1 MHFLFFCFH
10 RSPPTACRR
19 PRPRLRPRRR
29 FRRFRRFRRLR
40 PSPPVLACPRLSSPV
55 HHPSSPPPFP
65 SLAFA
70 LCPVPSSPSPLPL
83 SLIFPSLRPLFIP
96 VYSCL
101 FLSVLVCSC
110 LFLSV
115 LVCSCLFLSVLVC
128 SCLFLSL
135 VPPSF
140 YAPAFLALSFRPVL
154 LVSGT
159 TCSRA
164 FLHFVLFCYPL
175 RASYSGVFFPR
186 PVLHPL
192 RASYSGVLFLHP
204 VLHPLRASFL
214 NLFFGHPFP
223 CPPLRV
229 PPLRILFLLC
239 PSRIL
244 INAFNGSVCKE
255 ITLFL
260 SGLKIIFIFV
270 VSSD

>member
-10 RSPPTACRR
+10 RPPLSTAHR
-19 PRPRLRPRRR
+19 PPLSAAVPVSVSVSAAVSVVSA
-29 FRRFRRFRRLR
+29 RLR
-40 PSPPVLACPRLSSPV
+40 PSPPVPARPRLSSPVLACPRLSSPV
-55 HHPSSPPPFP
+55 HRPSSPPPFP

-70 LCPVPSSPSPLPL
+70 LCPVQPHSSASAFNFSVPPSPVYPC
-83 SLIFPSLRPLFIP
+83 FTP

-101 FLSVLVCSC
+101 FLSVS
-110 LFLSV
+110 
-115 LVCSCLFLSVLVC
+115 
-128 SCLFLSL
+128 
-135 VPPSF
+135 PSF

-159 TCSRA
+159 VCSRA
-164 FLHFVLFCYPL
+164 FLHFVLFCY
-175 RASYSGVFFPR
+175 S
-186 PVLHPL
+186 
-192 RASYSGVLFLHP
+192 
-204 VLHPLRASFL
+204 LRASFL
-214 NLFFGHPFP
+214 NLLFGHPFP

>member
-1 MHFLFFCFH
+1 MHFLFFLLP
-10 RSPPTACRR
+10 PPTAVRRR
-19 PRPRLRPRRR
+19 PRPR
-29 FRRFRRFRRLR
+29 RRLR
-40 PSPPVLACPRLSSPV
+40 PSPPVLACPPPV
-55 HHPSSPPPFP
+55 LARPPPVLAPPPPFP

-70 LCPVPSSPSPLPL
+70 LCPVQPLSSASAFNFSVPPSPVLPL
-83 SLIFPSLRPLFIP
+83 FYP
-96 VYSCL
+96 
-101 FLSVLVCSC
+101 
-110 LFLSV
+110 
-115 LVCSCLFLSVLVC
+115 
-128 SCLFLSL
+128 CLFLSL

-159 TCSRA
+159 VCSRA
-164 FLHFVLFCYPL
+164 FLHFVLFCY
-175 RASYSGVFFPR
+175 S
-186 PVLHPL
+186 
-192 RASYSGVLFLHP
+192 
-204 VLHPLRASFL
+204 LRASFL
-214 NLFFGHPFP
+214 NLLFGHPFP

-255 ITLFL
+255 MTLFL

>member
-10 RSPPTACRR
+10 RPPLSTAVHRPPPTAHRPLPTATHRCPPLSAAVSVSVPVSVSAAVAVSVAAAVSAR
-19 PRPRLRPRRR
+19 PRPRR
-29 FRRFRRFRRLR
+29 FLH
-40 PSPPVLACPRLSSPV
+40 S
-55 HHPSSPPPFP
+55 P
-65 SLAFA
+65 SLSA
-70 LCPVPSSPSPLPL
+70 PSSPSPLPL
-83 SLIFPSLRPLFIP
+83 PLIFPSLRPSVPPSPVYPCLSLFIP
-96 VYSCL
+96 VYPCL
-101 FLSVLVCSC
+101 SLFIPC

-140 YAPAFLALSFRPVL
+140 CAPAFLALSFRPVL

-164 FLHFVLFCYPL
+164 FLHFVLFCY
-175 RASYSGVFFPR
+175 
-186 PVLHPL
+186 
-192 RASYSGVLFLHP
+192 
-204 VLHPLRASFL
+204 PLRASFL

>member
-10 RSPPTACRR
+10 RPPLSTAVHRPPPTAHRPLPTATHRCPPLSAAVSVSVPVSVSAAVAVSVAAAVSAR
-19 PRPRLRPRRR
+19 PRPRR
-29 FRRFRRFRRLR
+29 FLH
-40 PSPPVLACPRLSSPV
+40 S
-55 HHPSSPPPFP
+55 P
-65 SLAFA
+65 SLSA
-70 LCPVPSSPSPLPL
+70 PSSPSPLPL
-83 SLIFPSLRPLFIP
+83 PLIFPSLRPSVPPSPVYPCLSLFIP
-96 VYSCL
+96 
-101 FLSVLVCSC
+101 
-110 LFLSV
+110 
-115 LVCSCLFLSVLVC
+115 CLFLSVLVC

-140 YAPAFLALSFRPVL
+140 CAPAFLALSFRPVL

-164 FLHFVLFCYPL
+164 FLHFVLFCY
-175 RASYSGVFFPR
+175 
-186 PVLHPL
+186 
-192 RASYSGVLFLHP
+192 
-204 VLHPLRASFL
+204 PLRASFL

-260 SGLKIIFIFV
+260 LGLKIIFIFV
-270 VSSD
+270 ISSD

>member
-10 RSPPTACRR
+10 RPPLSTVHRCPPPTVHRCPPPTAHR
-19 PRPRLRPRRR
+19 PLPTAHCPPLSAAVAAAVSVVSVVSA
-29 FRRFRRFRRLR
+29 RLR

-55 HHPSSPPPFP
+55 HHPSSPVHHPSSPPPFP

-70 LCPVPSSPSPLPL
+70 LYPVQPLSSASAFNFSVPPSPVYPC
-83 SLIFPSLRPLFIP
+83 FTP

-101 FLSVLVCSC
+101 FLSVS
-110 LFLSV
+110 
-115 LVCSCLFLSVLVC
+115 
-128 SCLFLSL
+128 
-135 VPPSF
+135 PSF

-159 TCSRA
+159 ACSRA

-186 PVLHPL
+186 
-192 RASYSGVLFLHP
+192 P

-270 VSSD
+270 VLSD

>member
-10 RSPPTACRR
+10 RPPLSTAHRPLPTAVRRRPR
-19 PRPRLRPRRR
+19 PRPRLRRRRR

-40 PSPPVLACPRLSSPV
+40 PSPPVPARPRLSSPVHHPSSPV

-70 LCPVPSSPSPLPL
+70 LYPVQPLSSASAFNFSVPPSPVYPC
-83 SLIFPSLRPLFIP
+83 FTP

-101 FLSVLVCSC
+101 FLSVS
-110 LFLSV
+110 
-115 LVCSCLFLSVLVC
+115 
-128 SCLFLSL
+128 
-135 VPPSF
+135 PSF

-159 TCSRA
+159 VCSRA

-175 RASYSGVFFPR
+175 RAP
-186 PVLHPL
+186 
-192 RASYSGVLFLHP
+192 
-204 VLHPLRASFL
+204 FL
-214 NLFFGHPFP
+214 NLLFGHPLP

-244 INAFNGSVCKE
+244 INAFNGSVYKE

-270 VSSD
+270 VLSD